1 MDAGYRSE
9 VRGDFSQA
17 AYAKEHPKA
26 LPFMPALTS
35 PPPSLAAA
43 SVKQR
48 VVIRRRV
55 AFAIDDSRGELASRE
70 RRIHLDSDRLGL
82 ASSLRTI
89 SKGRASFERDAS
101 GKRSLVV
108 KGVLGWLSVLL
119 AAGSIVVGS
128 LVIAGF
134 LLMMLFAQNK
144 VMFVGAAT
152 TLLFMVLPPLIWS
165 RTPWGRRYSEGN
177 ALTYLFARL
186 AASRCGACDYDMQGS
201 AVEED
206 GCTACAECGARWNLA
221 GWKASLPAQPTRR
234 PISLRDEAREFALVL
249 LGRSRVLRN
258 LSYRERSKRLRGLET
273 KCLLRELRRLRL
285 IDTLGILGV
294 VVVMT
299 VLAWQDNK
307 SKGLVPFDTSDAITI
322 AALALALKLV
332 VSVSRAMHDAHAELR
347 RSLTAQG
354 VCSACESQLTHRAC
368 HADGMIV
375 CEGCGARFALG
386 EVGEGVK

>member
-1 MDAGYRSE
+1 MHFDA
-9 VRGDFSQA
+9 
-17 AYAKEHPKA
+17 
-26 LPFMPALTS
+26 
-35 PPPSLAAA
+35 
-43 SVKQR
+43 
-48 VVIRRRV
+48 
-55 AFAIDDSRGELASRE
+55 
-70 RRIHLDSDRLGL
+70 DRLGL

-101 GKRSLVV
+101 GKRRLVV
-108 KGVLGWLSVLL
+108 KGVLGWLSVLV
-119 AAGSIVVGS
+119 AAGSIVIGL
-128 LVIAGF
+128 LVMAGF
-134 LLMMLFAQNK
+134 LVIMLFAQSK
-144 VMFVGAAT
+144 VMFLVGAT
-152 TLLFMVLPPLIWS
+152 MLLSMALPPLIWL
-165 RTPWGRRYSEGN
+165 RTPWGKRSSEGN

-221 GWKASLPAQPTRR
+221 GWRASLPAQPTRR
-234 PISLRDEAREFALVL
+234 PIDLRDEAREFALVL

-273 KCLLRELRRLRL
+273 KCLLRELRRFRL
-285 IDTLGILGV
+285 IDTLGIVGV

-307 SKGLVPFDTSDAITI
+307 SKGLDPLDVNEAITI
-322 AALALALKLV
+322 AAFGLVLKLV
-332 VSVSRAMHDAHAELR
+332 VSVSRAMHDAQAELR

-386 EVGEGVK
+386 EVGEGAERSTS